1 MSDFNTGSA
10 TAKAGFAN
18 EQDVVDT
25 FNNWENDY
33 TAQDWLIAMEYDIK
47 EIEYVK
53 AVKISG
59 SYKSDV
65 QVQIQISIKLRSELD
80 CQNLQVKLVSNEK
93 GYNQVDKRWIDKYKD
108 LWNIPDD
115 TLKIL
120 KYYTGEIPPY
130 IDNPKDHRRMFA
142 NEFLNT
148 EKDKVL
154 NFLSENKMLIICDI
168 LKGRGKF
175 AAEWILVIR
184 KFGNDWVLK
193 PINEAINY
201 YSNGSVEIS
210 SRGTFHIGKVTMQRK
225 GGDAGRDTAKML
237 QFKLDPTELFKI

>member
-80 CQNLQVKLVSNEK
+80 CQK
-93 GYNQVDKRWIDKYKD
+93 G
-108 LWNIPDD
+108 
-115 TLKIL
+115 
-120 KYYTGEIPPY
+120 
-130 IDNPKDHRRMFA
+130 
-142 NEFLNT
+142 
-148 EKDKVL
+148 
-154 NFLSENKMLIICDI
+154 
-168 LKGRGKF
+168 
-175 AAEWILVIR
+175 
-184 KFGNDWVLK
+184 
-193 PINEAINY
+193 
-201 YSNGSVEIS
+201 
-210 SRGTFHIGKVTMQRK
+210 
-225 GGDAGRDTAKML
+225 
-237 QFKLDPTELFKI
+237 